1 MYQKWLK
8 YAKFILKK
16 SDEQIHYDG
25 CEKSIYIKCN
35 NQGSGG
41 FRGCRAL
48 VSKFLL
54 IKIILQLAFRQFSSN
69 KPYRKTACFSQA
81 K

>member
-35 NQGSGG
+35 NQGSGVLG
-41 FRGCRAL
+41 AAGPLFQNFC
-48 VSKFLL
+48 
-54 IKIILQLAFRQFSSN
+54 
-69 KPYRKTACFSQA
+69 
-81 K
+81 